1 MQEGLDEIESAL
13 TTYMI
18 SINNGLDRLGV
29 TRPMAKQ
36 DGSLMSVVDEASKLD
51 LAAGEASVQDVPME
65 VGDDSM
71 GFKNKNKN
79 RTKK

>member
-1 MQEGLDEIESAL
+1 
-13 TTYMI
+13 
-18 SINNGLDRLGV
+18 
-29 TRPMAKQ
+29 MAKQ